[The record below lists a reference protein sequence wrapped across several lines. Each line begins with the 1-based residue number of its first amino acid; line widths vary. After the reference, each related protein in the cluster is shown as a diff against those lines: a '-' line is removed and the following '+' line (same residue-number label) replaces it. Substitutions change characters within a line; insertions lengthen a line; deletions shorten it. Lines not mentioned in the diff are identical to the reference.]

1 MFYYKIDDYLKVLID
16 KEMKDFVAINFTEYF
31 ES

>member
-1 MFYYKIDDYLKVLID
+1 MLYYKIDDYLKILID

>member
-1 MFYYKIDDYLKVLID
+1 MFYYKIDDYLKILID
-16 KEMKDFVAINFTEYF
+16 KEMKDFVATNFTEYF